1 MASNFLSTVLNQGF
15 KPEILD
21 DNIFEVYKDGSKLA
35 GGVGFSVCILN
46 KEIQQKTICHKLEP
60 NNTVFQAEL
69 AALGVDADWA
79 NSNLPPSVVNEVVKI
94 LEDETIIRSNLKSVS
109 DVYSWIEEYGRTLN
123 KIYKSIE
130 ERRKNGSFFLIK
142 ALLKKAINELESEI
156 PKLMEF
162 IAFNISIPVSEV
174 ICESWGSTID
184 KIVKKDPPQLMGM
197 TQQVEQLTKEC
208 SFIPMV
214 HHLPINLSESC

>member
-15 KPEILD
+15 KPERLD
-21 DNIFEVYKDGSKLA
+21 DNIFEVYTDGSKIA
-35 GGVGFSVCILN
+35 GGVGFSMCILN

-123 KIYKSIE
+123 KV
-130 ERRKNGSFFLIK
+130 R
-142 ALLKKAINELESEI
+142 
-156 PKLMEF
+156 
-162 IAFNISIPVSEV
+162 VSH
-174 ICESWGSTID
+174 C
-184 KIVKKDPPQLMGM
+184 
-197 TQQVEQLTKEC
+197 
-208 SFIPMV
+208 
-214 HHLPINLSESC
+214 